1 LCRGK
6 PRHKYIFSV
15 NLCAPCVSV
24 VNHYKVM
31 MNFLA
36 KIVKE
41 KLADSLRLFESG
53 VIEEFKAAIAV
64 RPNPLSLK
72 NALDQKPGPAIIAEI
87 KRASPSKGEFAM
99 DWNPVELAQIY
110 QDNGAAALS
119 VLTEV
124 KYFQGDP
131 EFIRR
136 MRPLINLPILR
147 KDFILEP
154 IQVYESAAIGA
165 DALLLIVSLLELGQL
180 RALLLLTRSLGL
192 EALVEVHTKDE
203 MDLALRAGARLIGI
217 NSRDLHTFQMYPDRA
232 LELAPLAPKEV
243 TLVAASGLKTRADLE
258 RLEAA
263 GIKGFLIGE
272 TLVTSGD
279 PGAKLREMV
288 GK

>member
-1 LCRGK
+1 
-6 PRHKYIFSV
+6 
-15 NLCAPCVSV
+15 
-24 VNHYKVM
+24 M
-31 MNFLA
+31 DFLA
-36 KIVKE
+36 KIVKQ

-53 VIEEFKAAIAV
+53 VIEEFKEAIAR
-64 RPNPLSLK
+64 RPAPLSLK
-72 NALDQKPGPAIIAEI
+72 EALDKKPGPAIIAEI

-99 DWNPVELAQIY
+99 HWDPVELAQIY

-124 KYFQGDP
+124 KYFKGDP

-136 MRPLINLPILR
+136 MRPVINLPILR

-192 EALVEVHTKDE
+192 EALVEVHTKEE
-203 MDLALRAGARLIGI
+203 MAVALSAGARLIGI
-217 NSRDLHTFQMYPDRA
+217 NSRDLHTFRMYPDRA
-232 LELAPLAPKEV
+232 LELAPLAPPVV
-243 TLVAASGLKTRADLE
+243 TLVAASGLKTRSDIE

-279 PGAKLREMV
+279 PGAKLREFM
-288 GK
+288 GKEK